1 MAKDK
6 ELFYEVIEEGE
17 SAEQTALPSDGA
29 IVPERDY
36 AAELASAIGAVKR
49 VRYRV
54 RSNAH
59 ADSMLAVLLFTCA
72 CIAACGVLM
81 HISKNSGGVI
91 ASSVIAG
98 VAVLAAIV
106 AAAVITVRSR
116 RACYCYYAR
125 TERGVF
131 CMSAGDGEAT
141 VFAYGT
147 AYRITRDAFFTLDEK
162 GYAEWLDGD
171 GVGFVSILRSI
182 GRTEYDENAGVYVVD
197 AGNVRHEVVID
208 DGVIA
213 EIVSIQQVQT
223 DEPDVKTGGLKTK
236 KKVFTKTEPTEGF
249 AWEVPPFVRQAFID
263 NGAELPDLSE
273 LTIDKTCEE

>member
-1 MAKDK
+1 MKDK
-6 ELFYEVIEEGE
+6 GLFYEVIEDGE
-17 SAEQTALPSDGA
+17 SAEQTTLPSDGA

-36 AAELASAIGAVKR
+36 AAELVGAIDAVKS

-54 RSNAH
+54 RNNAH

-81 HISKNSGGVI
+81 HISKNSGGII

-106 AAAVITVRSR
+106 AATVITVRSR
-116 RACYCYYAR
+116 RAYYCYYAR
-125 TERGVF
+125 TDRGVF
-131 CMSAGDGEAT
+131 CMSIGDGEAT

-162 GYAEWLDGD
+162 AYAEWLDGD

-197 AGNVRHEVVID
+197 ADNVRHEIIID

-223 DEPDVKTGGLKTK
+223 DEVDVKTGGAKTK
-236 KKVFTKTEPTEGF
+236 KKVFQKTEPTAEF
-249 AWEVPPFVRQAFID
+249 AWEVPPFVKQAFFD
-263 NGAELPDLSE
+263 NGVEFPDLSE
-273 LTIDKTCEE
+273 LTIDKPREE